1 MAASQEL
8 VDCEVLTPFARV
20 LEASILELQI
30 LLLEFS
36 EYSSLLQVRLEVK
49 EVAKGE
55 EIRTISL
62 T

>member
-30 LLLEFS
+30 LLLECS